1 MRVIDLALKDLTQ
14 LVRDWKAAVF
24 LVVMPVLFTFMFGF
38 VFSGD
43 SDIDPRL
50 PVGFLD
56 EDGGSASLHLETLME
71 ASAVIRPVR
80 DEVDLDE
87 ADEKVKDA
95 DWTAAVFVPPGY
107 EESLWTENHVAL
119 TVIVDQGDLSGSTA
133 QREIETVV
141 TRLMGAVKAAELST
155 ASYAEQASLS
165 TEALHRYRNESLNRA
180 VTAWSNPPLTVQVSY
195 STAESESEDGQEAV
209 FGDNPYSHSSAGM
222 MVQFAMAGLIGAAE
236 IMVLERKSRSL
247 ARLLTT
253 AISRIEIILGHFLAM
268 FVMLLVQ
275 FLLLTVFGHL
285 ILGVQYY
292 SEPTATLL
300 LIVTLALWVASL
312 GLLIGTLAR
321 REEQVVIFSLIPMF
335 LLSALGGAWMPL
347 EFTPEGFQTVGHF
360 TPTAWAIDG
369 FKNVII
375 RGLGI
380 ESSLVPAAIL
390 VSYAIVCFAV
400 AVWRFRSE

>member
-24 LVVMPVLFTFMFGF
+24 LVIMPVLFTFMFGF
-38 VFSGD
+38 VFSGE
-43 SDIDPRL
+43 SESDPRL
-50 PVGFLD
+50 VVGFLD
-56 EDGGSASLHLETLME
+56 ENGGSASVYLESLME

-80 DEVDLDE
+80 DDGDLEVA
-87 ADEKVKDA
+87 ADKIQDG
-95 DWTAAVFVPPGY
+95 DWVAAVSVPQGY
-107 EESLWTENHVAL
+107 GRNLSTLNPAPLTILVDES
-119 TVIVDQGDLSGSTA
+119 DLSGSTA
-133 QREIETVV
+133 HREIQNVV
-141 TRLMGAVKAAELST
+141 ARLMGAVKAAELST
-155 ASYAEQASLS
+155 ASYSELSNASAEELARFRDQSL
-165 TEALHRYRNESLNRA
+165 EMA
-180 VTAWSNPPLTVQVSY
+180 VTAWSDPPLTVQVSKA
-195 STAESESEDGQEAV
+195 TVEDNGEISEEEV

-236 IMVLERKSRSL
+236 IMVLERKSRAL

-268 FVMLLVQ
+268 FIMILVQ
-275 FLLLTVFGHL
+275 FILLTVFGHL
-285 ILGVQYY
+285 VLDVRYY
-292 SEPTATLL
+292 HEPTATLL
-300 LIVTLALWVASL
+300 LILTLALWVASL
-312 GLLIGTLAR
+312 GLLIGVLAR

-347 EFTPEGFQTVGHF
+347 EFTPEGFQAVGHL

-375 RGLGI
+375 RGLGL
-380 ESSLVPAAIL
+380 ESVLLPAAIL
-390 VSYAIVCFAV
+390 LGYAIVCFTV